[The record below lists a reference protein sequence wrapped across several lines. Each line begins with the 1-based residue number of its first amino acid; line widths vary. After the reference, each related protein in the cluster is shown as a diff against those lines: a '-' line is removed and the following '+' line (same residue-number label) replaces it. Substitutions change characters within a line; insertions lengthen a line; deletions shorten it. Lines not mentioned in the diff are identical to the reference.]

1 MCSEFE
7 NKSDGYMRAF
17 MDNRLQTIRAAEEA
31 AEATPEEVPARLA
44 RGRHASE
51 QARLRFLMKI
61 HRLRHSVL
69 LARPRLALPDG
80 SDTEFRPQKLFE
92 FDADAHD
99 DASGSDS
106 HPQASPTYKSGCWVL
121 KHVGDTVDSELP
133 GEIAIEHMVDHSV

>member
-1 MCSEFE
+1 
-7 NKSDGYMRAF
+7 MRAF
-17 MDNRLQTIRAAEEA
+17 MDNRLQTIRAGGGGGRGDAGGGARA
-31 AEATPEEVPARLA
+31 ARARAA
-44 RGRHASE
+44 RVGTGAS
-51 QARLRFLMKI
+51 
-61 HRLRHSVL
+61 
-69 LARPRLALPDG
+69 ALPDEDPPPAPLG
-80 SDTEFRPQKLFE
+80 APRAPALSPARCSDTEFRPQKLFE